1 MGRNGH
7 SCTHR
12 QPRIMARY
20 RSNVFSEG
28 LGRQKGLFRA
38 RYSRNVFPTL
48 FFTAS
53 PLKTYIRSLCCQQH
67 AVRACISATYCH
79 EEALLPSGPPLG
91 IHDNRFLPPFNAQ
104 PFHAG
109 RSGGRP
115 ASGQRRIRES
125 ACKRPAQDKGKR
137 LARGSTPDEGRAPGE
152 EPALTAKVFP
162 IGGSPG
168 GNRASPT
175 GEPRYLIGGI
185 LRSASALTFLLRSP
199 FRSQLRQ
206 ALHRARNR

>member
-1 MGRNGH
+1 
-7 SCTHR
+7 
-12 QPRIMARY
+12 MARY

-38 RYSRNVFPTL
+38 RYSRNVFPNTV
-48 FFTAS
+48 FHCFS

-79 EEALLPSGPPLG
+79 EEAFLPSGPPLG
-91 IHDNRFLPPFNAQ
+91 IHDNRFLPLFNAQ

-109 RSGGRP
+109 HSGGRP

-125 ACKRPAQDKGKR
+125 AWRGGQRRMREGAWRGARADREGAPDWR
-137 LARGSTPDEGRAPGE
+137 LARREQGRFGLAAHQAG
-152 EPALTAKVFP
+152 T
-162 IGGSPG
+162 G
-168 GNRASPT
+168 ASPI

-185 LRSASALTFLLRSP
+185 LRSASALAFLHRSP

-206 ALHRARNR
+206 ALHWARNR